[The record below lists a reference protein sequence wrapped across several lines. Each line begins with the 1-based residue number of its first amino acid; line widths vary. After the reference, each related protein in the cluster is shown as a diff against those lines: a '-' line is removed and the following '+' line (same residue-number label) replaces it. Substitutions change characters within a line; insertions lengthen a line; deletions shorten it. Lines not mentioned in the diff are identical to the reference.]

1 MRLPHINTEKSEV
14 ALFDQPS
21 NSIAID
27 ARMDRF
33 ILEENLCFKVLWLSF
48 PSKLDWCSYIGSFA
62 KQQSPRK

>member
-27 ARMDRF
+27 ARMDGF

-48 PSKLDWCSYIGSFA
+48 PSKLDWGS
-62 KQQSPRK
+62 